1 MVLNISLKT
10 TTTKTTK
17 TAILTTLTSSVALCN
32 NNNGKIMGKTI
43 NLTLPTFSPVSA
55 VSPFPA
61 AWSTLLHYFNN
72 FQRTMAYNNNHNT
85 TQQQA
90 TNNK

>member
-10 TTTKTTK
+10 TTTTT

-32 NNNGKIMGKTI
+32 NNNGKIMRKTI

-55 VSPFPA
+55 VSPLSPLPGQLFY
-61 AWSTLLHYFNN
+61 TILTTFNE
-72 FQRTMAYNNNHNT
+72 QWPT
-85 TQQQA
+85 T
-90 TNNK
+90 TTTTS